1 MKIYWL
7 LPAYN
12 EGPNI
17 EILLKNIKKGMET
30 RDYLYEVIIYN
41 DGSTDDT
48 SYILSQN
55 KYNLPIKIIGKE
67 QNEGLG
73 FAFKS
78 LIKEVINYSKNEDDI
93 AIVLDSDNSHNPEH
107 TYRMVNRIREGFDVV
122 IASRYLE
129 DSRVVGV
136 SKFRQFLSLGAS
148 WFMRILFP
156 IKGVKDYTC
165 GYRAYSIT
173 CLSNAY
179 KKYGDKI
186 VEENGFACMAEFLI
200 KLSGLNVLAVEIP
213 LILRYDRKK
222 GKSKM
227 KIFKTIKN
235 TITML
240 MRLRFA
246 I

>member
-1 MKIYWL
+1 MKIYLL
-7 LPAYN
+7 LPVYN

-17 EILLKNIKKGMET
+17 EPLLKGIKKCMEA

-41 DGSTDDT
+41 DGSTDET
-48 SYILSQN
+48 SDILGQN
-55 KYNLPIKIIGKE
+55 RCNLPVRIIGKE

-78 LIKEVINYSKNEDDI
+78 LIKEVINCSEDEDDI

-136 SKFRQFLSLGAS
+136 SKFRQFLSLCAS
-148 WFMRILFP
+148 WFMRIIFP
-156 IKGVKDYTC
+156 IKGIKDYTC
-165 GYRAYSIT
+165 GYRAYSVT

-186 VEENGFACMAEFLI
+186 VEEHGFACMAEFLI
-200 KLSGLNVLAVEIP
+200 KLSSLNVLAVEIP
-213 LILRYDRKK
+213 LILRYDRKR
-222 GKSKM
+222 GESKM
-227 KIFKTIKN
+227 KILKTIEN
-235 TITML
+235 TIMML
-240 MRLRFA
+240 LRLRFFM
-246 I
+246 